1 MTVDDL
7 GIPVVGKCT
16 WEVVE
21 AGEVFEEWGVSACSW
36 DLVRVLEVMA
46 ALLDDVDVVGWVRCV
61 DLVPV
66 LDE

>member
-1 MTVDDL
+1 
-7 GIPVVGKCT
+7 
-16 WEVVE
+16 VVE

-46 ALLDDVDVVGWVRCV
+46 ALPDDRVDVVGWVRCV